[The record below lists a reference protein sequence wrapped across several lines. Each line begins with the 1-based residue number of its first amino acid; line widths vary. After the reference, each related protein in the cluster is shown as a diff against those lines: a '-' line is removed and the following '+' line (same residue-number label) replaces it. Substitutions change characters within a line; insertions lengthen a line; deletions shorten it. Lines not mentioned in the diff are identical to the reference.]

1 MNIGVHTDT
10 DNPGSLLYL
19 PPEAVRGLKNTVSS
33 YWDIWAIGV
42 ILYVM
47 VTGEL
52 PFFGTT
58 EKEIKRKICKERLR
72 FKPEFA
78 ETLSIEV
85 KDLIKQMLMKKVKMR
100 INMERVYQHP

>member
-19 PPEAVRGLKNTVSS
+19 PPEALRGLENSVAPK
-33 YWDIWAIGV
+33 WDIWAMGV

-52 PFFGTT
+52 PFMGTT
-58 EKEIKRKICKERLR
+58 EKEIKRKICKERL
-72 FKPEFA
+72 KYAPGMKEKLSPE
-78 ETLSIEV
+78 I
-85 KDLIKQMLMKKVKMR
+85 KDLIKQMLMKKVKNR
-100 INMERVYQHP
+100 INMEEVYEHP